1 MFSKAV
7 TECCGRVSFDN
18 VQFFGS
24 ISGSVVHVHAQQGCD
39 DDIDE
44 SERRKQLRTKLEQV
58 QEKIDQQEQN
68 LNQKRQERQSLE
80 RVVKILEGEIEE
92 AQLNIRQ
99 KHMRINNLE
108 EEEIA
113 QKEDRIDNL
122 GGRINRLKESLSE
135 LVRRRARVSHMS
147 LVPVAFSNQSVS
159 EFFQ

>member
-7 TECCGRVSFDN
+7 TECCGRVSFVN

-80 RVVKILEGEIEE
+80 RDVKILEGEIEE

-99 KHMRINNLE
+99 KDMRINNLE
-108 EEEIA
+108 EETA

-147 LVPVAFSNQSVS
+147 LVPVAFSNQSVP